1 MMKALAYL
9 TIVCASICCL
19 STYAAEIQAIP
30 KAFHGK
36 WVGHI
41 DKQLTPKQVARACR
55 GDGGGWGTW
64 EINFKRDGKTI
75 MMFYPAG
82 GDGTATIKS
91 YKKFSATH
99 LEGMQY
105 VVSSSEGESYADHE
119 YFGYALKKGKLHYTR
134 RFDDGTLSVVVLDK
148 CK

>member
-41 DKQLTPKQVARACR
+41 DKQLTPQADCSCVSWRWR
-55 GDGGGWGTW
+55 RVGDL
-64 EINFKRDGKTI
+64 
-75 MMFYPAG
+75 
-82 GDGTATIKS
+82 GD
-91 YKKFSATH
+91 KF
-99 LEGMQY
+99 
-105 VVSSSEGESYADHE
+105 
-119 YFGYALKKGKLHYTR
+119 
-134 RFDDGTLSVVVLDK
+134 
-148 CK
+148 